1 MPELVYP
8 PVILTAK
15 LGFRALGLHF
25 LERGAD
31 NIPRNGGAVLA
42 SNHVSYLD
50 FIFVGLA
57 ARPSGRLVRFMAK
70 EAVFRHRVTGPLM
83 RGMRHISVDRE
94 AGAAAY
100 AHAVDALRRGEIV
113 GVFPEATISRSF
125 QLKEFKSGAAR
136 MASEAGVPIIPM
148 VTWGGQRILTKGRPR
163 DLTRGRMIAITVGEP
178 FPATGDPQATTDELR
193 RRMQALLE
201 QTQRHYPHDPEGVDD
216 RWWLPVHLGGTAPT
230 YDEAE
235 AMDAEERRTRAAA
248 RAAGTRGS

>member
-15 LGFRALGLHF
+15 LGFRALGLRF
-25 LERGAD
+25 LERGVG
-31 NIPRNGGAVLA
+31 NIPRRGGAVLA

-100 AHAVDALRRGEIV
+100 AEAVDALRRGQIV

-125 QLKEFKSGAAR
+125 QLKEFRSGAAR
-136 MASEAGVPIIPM
+136 MAAEAGVPIIPM

-163 DLTRGRMIAITVGEP
+163 DLTRGRTIAMTVGEP
-178 FPATGDPQATTDELR
+178 FAATDDPQATTDELR

-201 QTQRHYPHDPEGVDD
+201 QTQEHYPDRPDGDD
-216 RWWLPVHLGGTAPT
+216 ERWWLPLHLGGTAPT

-235 AMDAEERRTRAAA
+235 AMDAEERRARAAA
-248 RAAGTRGS
+248 RSPGNQEN